1 MRKGIFV
8 CFLILSLFGLHLI
21 GLSGAS
27 AQGDV
32 KFSSLE
38 VDLWPEYDQPSLLV
52 IYRAVLSD
60 EVSLPAQ
67 LTFRIPTIAGGP
79 TAVAVGPALDSVA
92 DVDSDVRVNGEW
104 AEVSFLAAAPAVQL
118 EYYDPSLAKTGDE
131 RHFTYTWPGDYA
143 VDDLRIQV
151 QQPVDAGEMNI
162 SPALEPGS
170 QGQDGL
176 TYHNKEIGSV
186 AAGEPFTIQADY
198 RKASDALTV
207 RNLSVEPGA
216 PAESTGGNFRSDMMA
231 ALPWILGLL
240 GVILIVGG
248 GVWYWQSGRSRERGP
263 AHRRRKTAS
272 ERESVPAE
280 GYIYCHNCGKR
291 AGPGDRFCRTC
302 GTRLRIE

>member
-1 MRKGIFV
+1 MRKGIII
-8 CFLILSLFGLHLI
+8 CLLILSLFGLNL
-21 GLSGAS
+21 GDLSGAY

-67 LTFRIPTIAGGP
+67 LTFRIPTVAGRP
-79 TAVAVGPALDSVA
+79 TAVAVGQTLDSVA
-92 DVDSDVRVNGEW
+92 DVESDVQTNGEW
-104 AEVSFLAAAPAVQL
+104 AEVSFLAAAPAVQI
-118 EYYDPSLAKTGDE
+118 EYYDPGLAKTGNQ
-131 RHFTYTWPGDYA
+131 RRFTYTWPGDYG

-151 QQPVDAGEMNI
+151 QQPVDASEMSI

-176 TYHNKEIGSV
+176 TYYNKDIGSV
-186 AAGEPFTIQADY
+186 AAGEPFTIQANY
-198 RKASDALTV
+198 RKGSDTLTV

-216 PAESTGGNFRSDMMA
+216 PAERTGGNLRSDMMA

-248 GVWYWQSGRSRERGP
+248 GLWYWQSGRSGVRSP
-263 AHRRRKTAS
+263 ARRRKPAS
-272 ERESVPAE
+272 ARESTPAE

-302 GTRLRIE
+302 GTKLRVE